1 MLSLDAVGTFDRV
14 SHIRL
19 LHTLKMRRTPSY
31 IIEWTRSFLKDRESS
46 LVSSL
51 IEKCEPLGIK
61 IEVLGFVDNINI
73 LAYDRST
80 EAICETLSKAHDA
93 CTGWART
100 TFAPEKYK
108 LTQFTR
114 KSNRFD
120 MTASLRIE
128 NSVIKPKSDVRV
140 LEVQLNMKLGWGSH
154 LRQIEAGHATRML
167 ALSCLEAFT

>member
-1 MLSLDAVGTFDRV
+1 MDSQLPERQRV
-14 SHIRL
+14 IASVKLNR
-19 LHTLKMRRTPSY
+19 KMRT
-31 IIEWTRSFLKDRESS
+31 TRDQ
-46 LVSSL
+46 
-51 IEKCEPLGIK
+51 
-61 IEVLGFVDNINI
+61 N
-73 LAYDRST
+73 RSARLCRQHQYSGLRQIHRSNLRNS
-80 EAICETLSKAHDA
+80 EQAHDA